1 MPEMYVAREAVVPI
15 RGNAAESAEMVSQV
29 LFGEALEKL
38 EEEGNW
44 YKVKMLS
51 DGYEGWVNPRM
62 LLPIDQK
69 EYEAYENWQYVL
81 EGSLML
87 DDGSHMRLPLGVK
100 IPVSSGQSAF
110 DMAGHRWS
118 MSESIRAIDIQ
129 EFDKRVDIARYFFNI
144 PYLWGGR
151 SGFGID
157 CSGFSQ
163 MVYAICGV
171 SIPRDSS
178 QQAKEGK
185 TIPFGEHQP
194 GDLAFFA
201 KPQQSRVTHVGILI
215 HLDHILHAS
224 GRVRKDRFEESG
236 IIDIDS
242 NQLTHKL
249 IIIKRW

>member
-1 MPEMYVAREAVVPI
+1 MPELYVAREAVVPM
-15 RGNAAESAEMVSQV
+15 RANAAESAEMVSQI
-29 LFGEALEKL
+29 LFGEAVEKV
-38 EEEGNW
+38 EEDGNW
-44 YKVKMLS
+44 YKIKMCT

-62 LLPIDQK
+62 LLPIDRE
-69 EYEAYENWQYVL
+69 EYESFENWQYIL

-87 DDGSHMRLPLGVK
+87 NDGTHIRMPLGAK
-100 IPVSSGQSAF
+100 IPASSGQTAF
-110 DMAGHRWS
+110 EMAACRWS
-118 MSESIRAIDIQ
+118 MPKSLRAIDIQ
-129 EFDKRVDIARYFFNI
+129 DFEKRVDIARYFFNI

-171 SIPRDSS
+171 QIPRDSS
-178 QQAKEGK
+178 LQAKEGK
-185 TIPFGEHQP
+185 TIPYGEHQA
-194 GDLAFFA
+194 GDLVFFA
-201 KPQQSRVTHVGILI
+201 KPQQSKITHVGILI
-215 HLDHILHAS
+215 HLDRILHAS
-224 GRVRKDRFEESG
+224 GRVRSDRFEESG